1 MLLEL
6 FSKMGLQELS
16 ENVNRKSFDCKN
28 IYHNFILQLQSIL
41 CWMLP
46 AVGYVYMTVNLY
58 IYAPELVEMESGM
71 FENGDMSPREGG
83 TGCMLAAGC

>member
-1 MLLEL
+1 
-6 FSKMGLQELS
+6 
-16 ENVNRKSFDCKN
+16 
-28 IYHNFILQLQSIL
+28 
-41 CWMLP
+41 MLP

-58 IYAPELVEMESGM
+58 IYAPELVESGM